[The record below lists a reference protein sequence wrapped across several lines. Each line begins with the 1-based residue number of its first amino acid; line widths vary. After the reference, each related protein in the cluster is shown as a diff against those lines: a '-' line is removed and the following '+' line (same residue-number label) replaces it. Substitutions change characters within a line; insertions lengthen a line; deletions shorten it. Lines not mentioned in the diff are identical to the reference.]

1 MLQKREVVSIPRKKP
16 RRSTNLFFVFINLAY
31 YSVKE
36 ETIMKKTTVNKKL
49 AGASA
54 MLLLSASMLGTSTY
68 AWFTMNKEV
77 SVTGMEVKAHAEEG
91 LLINEV
97 SAAND
102 THWDEQATANT
113 TPTTVVLRPAS
124 TSDLSAWWHA
134 NSKKSSD
141 EAGMDALSDTV
152 VVDSTNGYYY
162 TNISVA
168 QCEDNAIV
176 TAAQAAGNS
185 KAETHIYYKDA
196 SFGGD
201 DDTYQDGEGFYVKYT
216 YYLKSSGD
224 EDLDV
229 SNLQVKV
236 KATKNATAGGS
247 SDNLDPALRV
257 GVIMPVSTAANAA
270 NSKALIFA
278 PVTGADSP
286 YDVTGALTGAAA
298 SKTSV
303 TPITATTG
311 DFSAYTTLNTATD
324 GSADITIPSVTSA
337 GIPVYVY
344 VWFEGED
351 THCNSDALTATLAT
365 YDIDVNF
372 YDGDIY

>member
-1 MLQKREVVSIPRKKP
+1 VAKKLIPATGMLLVSAMMVVS
-16 RRSTNLFFVFINLAY
+16 
-31 YSVKE
+31 
-36 ETIMKKTTVNKKL
+36 
-49 AGASA
+49 
-54 MLLLSASMLGTSTY
+54 STY

-97 SAAND
+97 ATAND
-102 THWDEQATANT
+102 TNWDDQATGNI

-134 NSKKSSD
+134 NSKISAD
-141 EAGMDALSDTV
+141 EAGMDALTDTV
-152 VVDSTNGYYY
+152 VVDATNGYYY
-162 TNISVA
+162 TNISTDATGV
-168 QCEDNAIV
+168 EDNPLV
-176 TAAQAAGNS
+176 TAAQAVGNS

-201 DDTYQDGEGFYVKYT
+201 NDTYQDGEGFYVMYK

-224 EDLDV
+224 ANLDI

-236 KATKNATAGGS
+236 KATKNTTAGGS

-257 GVIMPVSTAANAA
+257 GVKMPVSTVANAA
-270 NSKALIFA
+270 YSKSLIFA
-278 PVTGADSP
+278 PVAGADSP
-286 YDVTGALTGAAA
+286 YDVTSTLTGEAA
-298 SKTSV
+298 SKVSV
-303 TPITATTG
+303 TPTVAGTTG
-311 DFSAYTTLNTATD
+311 QFTAYATLNTVTNNAND
-324 GSADITIPSVTSA
+324 PITIPSVTSA